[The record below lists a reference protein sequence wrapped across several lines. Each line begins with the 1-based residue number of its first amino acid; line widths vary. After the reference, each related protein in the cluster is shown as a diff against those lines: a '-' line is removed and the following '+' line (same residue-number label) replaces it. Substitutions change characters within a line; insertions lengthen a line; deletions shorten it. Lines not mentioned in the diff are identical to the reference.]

1 MYLSELANPDNFQE
15 PLNIKDFTNEFLV
28 YQLES
33 MILIRK
39 AEEII
44 SDNVANGVIK
54 CPCHLGIGQEAIAVG
69 VATQLRKTDRVFGAH
84 RSHTHFLSLN
94 KNTFSLFA
102 EILGKEAGSS
112 HGMGGSMHIID
123 RPNGFWGSVPIVGA
137 TVPIATGAALAAK
150 MDGNGDVAVSYFG
163 DGATEEG
170 GVQESFNLA
179 SSMRLPVLFV
189 CENNLFASH
198 LHIDLRQPTD
208 ATVRYAQAHKI
219 KHELVD
225 GNDVIAVAGAT
236 KRAVEHMRAG
246 NGPYFIEAVT
256 YRWKGH
262 VGHRDDIDVGVQ
274 RKDNLIKWKKRDP
287 IRRLTDAMLR
297 IGLLSDVELSNMSTI
312 IQEKILNDWQDAL
325 NAPFPS
331 KDALMDL
338 VYAQ

>member
-1 MYLSELANPDNFQE
+1 MYLNELANPDYYQE
-15 PLNIKDFTNEFLV
+15 ILDIQELTKDFLL

-39 AEEII
+39 AEEKI
-44 SDNVANGVIK
+44 SDNVENGVIK
-54 CPCHLGIGQEAIAVG
+54 CPCHLGIGQEAVAVG
-69 VATQLRKTDRVFGAH
+69 IATQLRKTDRIFGAH
-84 RSHTHFLSLN
+84 RSHTHFLSVN
-94 KNTFSLFA
+94 RNTFSLFA

-123 RPNGFWGSVPIVGA
+123 RANGFWGSVPIVGA

-150 MDGNGDVAVSYFG
+150 FDGKGDVAVSYFG

-179 SSMRLPVLFV
+179 SSMQLPILFV

-208 ATVRYAQAHKI
+208 ATIRYAIAHKI
-219 KHELVD
+219 KYELVD
-225 GNDVIAVAGAT
+225 GNNVIAMSEAT
-236 KRAVEHMRAG
+236 QRATDYMRSG
-246 NGPYFIEAVT
+246 NGPYYIEAVT

-274 RKDNLIKWKKRDP
+274 RKDNLTKWKKRDP
-287 IRRLTDAMLR
+287 IRRLSDAIITKGYLTAK
-297 IGLLSDVELSNMSTI
+297 ELNNLNNK
-312 IQEKILNDWQDAL
+312 IQNKINEDWQAAF
-325 NAPFPS
+325 NAPFPER
-331 KDALMDL
+331 DALMNL
-338 VYAQ
+338 VYA

>member
-1 MYLSELANPDNFQE
+1 MMYLNELANPDNFQE
-15 PLNIKDFTNEFLV
+15 SLDIRQYSKEFLY

-44 SDNVANGVIK
+44 SDNVANGLIK
-54 CPCHLGIGQEAIAVG
+54 CPCHLGIGQEAVAVG
-69 VATQLRKTDRVFGAH
+69 ISTQLRKSDRIFGAH
-84 RSHTHFLSLN
+84 RSHTHFLSVN
-94 KNTFSLFA
+94 RNTLSLFA
-102 EILGKEAGSS
+102 EILGKETGSS

-150 MDGNGDVAVSYFG
+150 MDGRGDVAVSYFG

-179 SSMRLPVLFV
+179 SSMQLPVLFV

-208 ATVRYAQAHKI
+208 STVRYAVAHKI
-219 KHELVD
+219 KYELVD
-225 GNDVIAVAGAT
+225 GNDVLAMSEAT
-236 KRAVEHMRAG
+236 KRGTEYMRAG
-246 NGPYFIEAVT
+246 NGPYYIEAVT

-274 RKDNLIKWKKRDP
+274 RKDNLTKWKKRDP
-287 IRRLTDAMLR
+287 IRRLSDAM
-297 IGLLSDVELSNMSTI
+297 ISSGFLSKEDLESLNNQV
-312 IQEKILNDWQDAL
+312 QEKIKKDWQEAIE
-325 NAPFPS
+325 APFPKKES
-331 KDALMDL
+331 LMSL
-338 VYAQ
+338 VYA